1 MTNDNDM
8 LVARAAQAGIDNFL
22 ATHGLVPDRF
32 KVLHQHAPGAF
43 AGYGLMRHA
52 LMQDRPT
59 AALDLKT
66 KELIFVALC
75 ALAGDK
81 GGALN
86 HALTAMKIGAA
97 VAEIA
102 EALVQAIT
110 MVGGITTWNSLVGYD
125 VLKTC
130 ADQANGA
137 PPLSPV

>member
-1 MTNDNDM
+1 MKPSTDWD
-8 LVARAAQAGIDNFL
+8 
-22 ATHGLVPDRF
+22 
-32 KVLHQHAPGAF
+32 K
-43 AGYGLMRHA
+43 
-52 LMQDRPT
+52 PT

-66 KELIFVALC
+66 KELIFVAPC

-102 EALVQAIT
+102 EALVQAI
-110 MVGGITTWNSLVGYD
+110 MVGGITTWNLVGYD